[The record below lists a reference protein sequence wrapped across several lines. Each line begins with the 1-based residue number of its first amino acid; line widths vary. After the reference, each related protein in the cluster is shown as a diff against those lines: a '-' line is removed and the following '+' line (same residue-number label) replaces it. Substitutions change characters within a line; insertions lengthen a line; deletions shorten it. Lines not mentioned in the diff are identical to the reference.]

1 MKSLSLVLA
10 ASAALMTYV
19 APATADSI
27 SISPSSLDF
36 GSVPVGTTSSA
47 QSATVTLSLDVG
59 HSFGAFAEFDLD
71 APFHSALASS
81 PCSDSNLSCTYNFTF
96 APTASELITGSDTFF
111 LLSFEFTEDVPLPVQ
126 SFGSVDTQGTGV
138 AAAVPGP
145 IAGAGLPGLILA
157 GGGLLAWWRR
167 RQKIV

>member
-19 APATADSI
+19 APGAAANSI

-71 APFHSALASS
+71 APFHSALA
-81 PCSDSNLSCTYNFTF
+81 
-96 APTASELITGSDTFF
+96 
-111 LLSFEFTEDVPLPVQ
+111 
-126 SFGSVDTQGTGV
+126 
-138 AAAVPGP
+138 
-145 IAGAGLPGLILA
+145 
-157 GGGLLAWWRR
+157 
-167 RQKIV
+167 